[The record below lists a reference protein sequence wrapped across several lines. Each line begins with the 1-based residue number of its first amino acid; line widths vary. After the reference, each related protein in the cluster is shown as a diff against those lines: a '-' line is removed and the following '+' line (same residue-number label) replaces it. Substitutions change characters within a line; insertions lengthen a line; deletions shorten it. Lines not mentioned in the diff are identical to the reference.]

1 MTDTEKTTAASS
13 SPTTP
18 TTPGGSFFK
27 SSFFSN
33 VTSSVSSLSQTIQ
46 TKGLP
51 EINKKFN
58 EFQSKGLPEINK
70 KLNEL
75 QKRAMQI
82 PSQLATLQGDL
93 ESERAS
99 FIQQSK
105 SGQDG
110 AHRSTLTKGSVP
122 VAPWEG
128 YRGYEKEM
136 KRAIMELAN
145 DERNFLI
152 PPPED
157 TSFQFD
163 LNAYSQSAQAALKE
177 DKKLAEMRFLLV
189 PQQVKEPIFW
199 KNYFY
204 RVTNVKQTVLS
215 QPPSEEEEEKAAAN
229 KPENVL
235 FDFKDD
241 DESEVEEE
249 DVVIVKKKDAVPVEP
264 KKEIPQASPS
274 PLPQPIT
281 TTKEQEE
288 KRQQEDNTNYE
299 GMEEW
304 EIELRKAAIL

>member
-1 MTDTEKTTAASS
+1 MTDIEKTTAASS

-18 TTPGGSFFK
+18 TTPGGGFFK

-110 AHRSTLTKGSVP
+110 AHRSTLTKGS
-122 VAPWEG
+122 G
-128 YRGYEKEM
+128 
-136 KRAIMELAN
+136 
-145 DERNFLI
+145 
-152 PPPED
+152 
-157 TSFQFD
+157 TC
-163 LNAYSQSAQAALKE
+163 LNKY
-177 DKKLAEMRFLLV
+177 LLV
-189 PQQVKEPIFW
+189 TC
-199 KNYFY
+199 Y
-204 RVTNVKQTVLS
+204 
-215 QPPSEEEEEKAAAN
+215 
-229 KPENVL
+229 
-235 FDFKDD
+235 
-241 DESEVEEE
+241 
-249 DVVIVKKKDAVPVEP
+249 
-264 KKEIPQASPS
+264 
-274 PLPQPIT
+274 
-281 TTKEQEE
+281 
-288 KRQQEDNTNYE
+288 
-299 GMEEW
+299 
-304 EIELRKAAIL
+304 